1 MCKKVKHEKTDEGEP
16 STTLTR
22 ELEEEDEEEPFE
34 EEIQRLR
41 EAIAYMKRELRT
53 EPKHIKIPD

>member
-1 MCKKVKHEKTDEGEP
+1 MCEKVKPEKRQ
-16 STTLTR
+16 TLTR
-22 ELEEEDEEEPFE
+22 KLEKEDEEEPFE
-34 EEIQRLR
+34 EEIQRMR